1 MEKSGIGRTRNIV
14 IIAVAIICVVAA
26 VGAGMI
32 ISKLVDDESITFVD
46 DYGRTIELDGQPSRI
61 VSIAPTPTEILF
73 AVGAG
78 DLVVGV
84 DDFSDYP
91 AETADLPKV
100 GNYEL
105 NIEAIVGLHPDLI
118 VSSDLVPTAQLEAIE
133 DRDIPYM
140 ILATRT
146 MADVFQD
153 ILLVGNITGHAAEAE
168 VLVASLSAR
177 VDAVTNLTQ
186 ADGVERPT
194 VYFEYYPMWTFGPG
208 SFGHDMIELAGGT
221 NVAEGSGAE
230 YAQLT
235 GEYVIATD
243 PEIIIYTYGVMTATT
258 EDDIVSRPGW
268 DGISAVEEDRI
279 YAIDDDL
286 TSRYGPRVIDGLEQ
300 LAAMIHPELFE

>member
-1 MEKSGIGRTRNIV
+1 MQKSGIGRTRNIA
-14 IIAVAIICVVAA
+14 IIAIAIICIVAA
-26 VGAGMI
+26 VGAGMLLI
-32 ISKLVDDESITFVD
+32 DLAEGDKITFVD
-46 DYGRTIELDGQPSRI
+46 DYGRTIELDGVPSRI

-78 DLVVGV
+78 DEVVGV

-118 VSSDLVPTAQLEAIE
+118 VSSDLVPTAQLKAIE

-146 MADVFQD
+146 MEDVFAD
-153 ILLVGNITGHAAEAE
+153 ILLVGNITGHLTYAEE
-168 VLVASLSAR
+168 LVASLSAR

-186 ADGVERPT
+186 AEDVVRPT
-194 VYFEYYPMWTFGPG
+194 VYFEYYPLWTYGPG
-208 SFGHDMIELAGGT
+208 SFGHDLIELAGGV
-221 NVAEGSGAE
+221 NIAEDSSEE
-230 YAQLT
+230 YVQLT
-235 GEYVIATD
+235 DEYVLATD
-243 PEIIIYTYGVMTATT
+243 PEIIVFTYGVMTTTT
-258 EDDIVSRPGW
+258 EEDIISRPGW
-268 DGISAVEEDRI
+268 DGIRAVEEDRVF
-279 YAIDDDL
+279 AIDDDL
-286 TSRYGPRVIDGLEQ
+286 TSRYGPRIVDGLEQ